1 MITTPN
7 VRPLE
12 HPLREL
18 PTFAQVYVVR
28 YGLVFVY
35 PACALDDVAND
46 RYLNLR
52 DDWSAWSKEYD
63 AGELYAFRLRVR
75 QRKGFDTSSDRKM
88 LARELWRA
96 AGGPDTSA
104 FDWFWDSID
113 LDADPAIIG
122 AATMVAARS
131 LMNFPLFKLRHLDET
146 TAVS

>member
-1 MITTPN
+1 MDAYRMNTSPN
-7 VRPLE
+7 VQPLE

-46 RYLNLR
+46 RYINLR
-52 DDWSAWSKEYD
+52 DDWAAWSKEFD
-63 AGELYAFRLRVR
+63 AGELYARRVSASTNPS
-75 QRKGFDTSSDRKM
+75 KA

-104 FDWFWDSID
+104 FDWFWDSVD
-113 LDADPAIIG
+113 LDADPALIG

>member
-1 MITTPN
+1 MHTTPN

-12 HPLREL
+12 LPLREL

-46 RYLNLR
+46 RYINLR
-52 DDWSAWSKEYD
+52 DDWFAHSAEYD
-63 AGELYAFRLRVR
+63 AGEIYASRRPDSYPGRAKL
-75 QRKGFDTSSDRKM
+75 

-122 AATMVAARS
+122 TATMVAARS

>member
-1 MITTPN
+1 MDSHCMNITSN
-7 VRPLE
+7 VQPLE

-46 RYLNLR
+46 RYVNLR
-52 DDWSAWSKEYD
+52 DEWVAWSKEYD
-63 AGELYAFRLRVR
+63 AGELYARRISASANPS
-75 QRKGFDTSSDRKM
+75 KA

-146 TAVS
+146 TAVP

>member
-1 MITTPN
+1 MNTTPN
-7 VRPLE
+7 VQPLE

-46 RYLNLR
+46 RYINLR

-63 AGELYAFRLRVR
+63 AGELYARRVSE
-75 QRKGFDTSSDRKM
+75 SSDPIFGSGPRMKT